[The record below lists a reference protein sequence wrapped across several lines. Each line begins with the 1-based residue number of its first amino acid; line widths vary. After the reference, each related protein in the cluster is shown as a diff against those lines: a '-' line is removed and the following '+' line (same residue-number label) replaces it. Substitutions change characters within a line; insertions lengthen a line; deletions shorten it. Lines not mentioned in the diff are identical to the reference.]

1 MNCRPGFG
9 TRTKAQVL
17 EGRGIQRHFE
27 IQSLGNGIFRGFQEK
42 EVLSTTADAML
53 FRQNTRKT
61 GNNAVEKTVEMSL
74 EDCLN
79 VSQI

>member
-1 MNCRPGFG
+1 MKVSGLG

-17 EGRGIQRHFE
+17 EGRGTQRHFE
-27 IQSLGNGIFRGFQEK
+27 IQSLGNGIFWGFQE
-42 EVLSTTADAML
+42 VFSTTADIDAML

-61 GNNAVEKTVEMSL
+61 GNNAVEKTVEMSQAH
-74 EDCLN
+74 CLN